1 MGVQPNLHYV
11 IPTTKWWWSIIL
23 SAVIGQT
30 VQHNNHISRGIRYQ
44 LLLKPSDIKKE
55 KEKTNMAVMKKL
67 NDTFND
73 H

>member
-44 LLLKPSDIKKE
+44 LLLPSDIKKE